1 MGLTSEMKTLSEEI
15 IASFKQRI
23 IENEE
28 LVNDVQKTLDG
39 FRKDHQ
45 EMAAVLNE
53 NAASLRKGLALGEK
67 ERLEAFNELMTDIH
81 SNISSIQQE
90 VVDIKTTTL
99 ELITEFTKDRTVMAK
114 DLSKFFNAN
123 KAARKHDEKERIK
136 EFDTLMK
143 DISLDIKNIND
154 EVLAIFK
161 ETNEL
166 LDTFEKE
173 HKEMSAELRSELG
186 KNLAERVVYTRT
198 MLTGFQ
204 KRLAE
209 ISKENMK
216 MAQKLRKDLDKGE
229 LDRLGDY
236 TMLMKGIFSD
246 IKGIQTDVKNIKK
259 ATSGMIGDYAKD
271 RQGGVAAWN
280 NMQASIAKIRKAGLS
295 GTIAEPPKKVEK
307 KEVKAEP
314 VVEAVKE
321 IPFEA
326 PEIIKAIP
334 EPVVVVAAEKPK
346 TLEQKMLE
354 YLNKHPKGARISEM
368 EGPLGE
374 TRMKLGFTAKA
385 LLDEGKVQKIENLY
399 YPVK

>member
-1 MGLTSEMKTLSEEI
+1 MKTLSEEI